1 MKFSKAVT
9 FDYFHGFASL
19 IIGFCMC
26 TYVHS
31 ISVCVCVCV
40 SVMDVRECRV
50 VAYLKCMLQVVRW
63 ALTQ

>member
-26 TYVHS
+26 TYTQSV
-31 ISVCVCVCV
+31 SVCVCDGCQRM
-40 SVMDVRECRV
+40 SGSS
-50 VAYLKCMLQVVRW
+50 LS
-63 ALTQ
+63 

>member
-26 TYVHS
+26 TYTQSV
-31 ISVCVCVCV
+31 SVC
-40 SVMDVRECRV
+40 VMDVRECRV
-50 VAYLKCMLQVVRW
+50 VAYLKCLLQVVRW

>member
-9 FDYFHGFASL
+9 FDYFHGFAAL
-19 IIGFCMC
+19 IIGFCIY
-26 TYVHS
+26 TYVQS
-31 ISVCVCVCV
+31 ISVCV

-50 VAYLKCMLQVVRW
+50 VAYLKCLLQVVRW